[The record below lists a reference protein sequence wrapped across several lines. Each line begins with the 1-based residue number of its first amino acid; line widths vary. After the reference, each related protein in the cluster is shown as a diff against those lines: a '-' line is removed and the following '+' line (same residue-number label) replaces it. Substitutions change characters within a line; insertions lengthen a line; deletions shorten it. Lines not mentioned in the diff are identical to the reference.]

1 MSKRFTAFLF
11 AAVVLSTWLPTNLV
25 AETKSSKE
33 PTVVEKTN
41 GHPQKSTSTVA
52 VHQTAKPKPAAK
64 VEKVPKALH
73 ENSSWV
79 PGDYYW
85 NGLDWQWA
93 DGYWQDNAWTDVT
106 WIPGHWSDRWWGYT
120 WVPGYWF

>member
-1 MSKRFTAFLF
+1 MAKKFTAFLF
-11 AAVVLSTWLPTNLV
+11 VAMVLFAWPATNMV
-25 AETKSSKE
+25 AQTDSSTKS
-33 PTVVEKTN
+33 TVVAKTS
-41 GHPQKSTSTVA
+41 GHPQKATSAVA
-52 VHQTAKPKPAAK
+52 VHQTAKPKPAARA
-64 VEKVPKALH
+64 EKVPKAPH

-85 NGLDWQWA
+85 DGYDWQWA
-93 DGYWQDNAWTDVT
+93 DGYWQDNAWTDVM